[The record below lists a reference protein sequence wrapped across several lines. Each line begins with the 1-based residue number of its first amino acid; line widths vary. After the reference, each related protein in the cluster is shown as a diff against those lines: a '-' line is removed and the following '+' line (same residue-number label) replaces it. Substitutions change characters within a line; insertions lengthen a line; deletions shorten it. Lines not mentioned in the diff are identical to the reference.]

1 MYSELYAAWQRE
13 SETQEL
19 TPLPPDFY
27 TRVSDYLRR
36 MKEEAEKL
44 DKKSLKAHLLGHELR
59 NVEHLV
65 TELTRKRYKK
75 LVKTIRESQKIP
87 SEVLT
92 AEEAKIC
99 LGFVNF
105 TQAYRTFAKGLLQ
118 GQATKVE
125 VIAEV
130 QGQPHRL
137 VTLRFIKAIPAI
149 VGSDMKTYGPFMAE
163 DVASVPVENA
173 RILVKQGLAATVEV
187 S

>member
-1 MYSELYAAWQRE
+1 
-13 SETQEL
+13 
-19 TPLPPDFY
+19 
-27 TRVSDYLRR
+27 

-44 DKKSLKAHLLGHELR
+44 DKKSLKANLLGHELR

-75 LVKTIRESQKIP
+75 LVKTIRENQKIP

-99 LGFVNF
+99 TGFLGF
-105 TQAYRTFAKGLLQ
+105 TQAYRTFAKSLLQ
-118 GQATKVE
+118 GQAAKVE
-125 VIAEV
+125 VVVPEM